1 MPTFLGQNAVYP
13 MRVVNDSKQWEELL
27 WAYHTS
33 IPNPKRILAEVD
45 SWLAYPQILGVKNI
59 VWHLANNNDYE
70 DALLLS
76 LAYSG
81 DTAVNMLANREKL
94 LEAISTYEFDYL
106 LFSGGGNDIVG
117 KWDFDFMLKDYKAG
131 MAAEDCINKK
141 RFERRI
147 DQIKLAYMDLLEYT
161 FTYAKSKDTIKVI
174 THTYD
179 KAIPNEKGVVSGK
192 AWMWPYLVAKGIT
205 DKAIQ
210 KEIALHALGAFA
222 EMVNKLA
229 NDPISKGRFI
239 VVETRD
245 TVNEDEWENEIHPTT
260 KGFKKVA
267 ERIYR
272 KL

>member
-1 MPTFLGQNAVYP
+1 MPTFPGQNATYP
-13 MRVVNDSKQWEELL
+13 MRVVNDSKLWEDLL

-33 IPNPKRILAEVD
+33 IPKPKRVLAEGD

-59 VWHLANNNDYE
+59 VWHLANNYKDV
-70 DALLLS
+70 LLLS
-76 LAYSG
+76 MAYSG

-94 LEAISTYEFDYL
+94 LEAISKYEFDYL

-117 KWDFDFMLKDYKAG
+117 KWDFDFMLNDYKAG
-131 MAAEDCINKK
+131 MTAEECINKK

-161 FTYAKSKDTIKVI
+161 FTYAKSKDTMKVI

-179 KAIPNEKGVVSGK
+179 KAIPNEKGVVSGR

-205 DKAIQ
+205 DKTIQ
-210 KEIALHALGAFA
+210 KEIALYALGAFA
-222 EMVNKLA
+222 EMVNKLVS
-229 NDPISKGRFI
+229 NPISKGRFI
-239 VVETRD
+239 VVETRG
-245 TVNEDEWENEIHPTT
+245 TVDADEWENEIHPTS

-267 ERIYR
+267 DRIYN
-272 KL
+272 KLQ

>member
-1 MPTFLGQNAVYP
+1 MPNLLGQNAAYP
-13 MRVVNDSKQWEELL
+13 MRVINDSKLWEDLL

-33 IPNPKRILAEVD
+33 IPKPKRVLAEGD
-45 SWLAYPQILGVKNI
+45 SWLAYPQLLGVKNI
-59 VWHLANNNDYE
+59 VWHLANNYD
-70 DALLLS
+70 DVLLLS

-94 LEAISTYEFDYL
+94 LEALSKYEFDYL

-117 KWDFDFMLKDYKAG
+117 KWDFDFMLKDYKKG
-131 MAAEDCINKK
+131 MTAEECINKQ

-147 DQIKLAYMDLLEYT
+147 EQIKLAYMDLLEYT
-161 FTYAKSKDTIKVI
+161 FEYAKSKNTIKVI

-179 KAIPNEKGVVSGK
+179 KAIPNEKGVVSGS

-205 DKAIQ
+205 NASIQ
-210 KEIALHALGAFA
+210 KEIAIYALGAFA
-222 EMVNKLA
+222 EMVTMLA
-229 NDPISKGRFI
+229 KEPICKGRFI

-245 TVNEDEWENEIHPTT
+245 TVNPNEWENEIHPTT

-267 ERIYR
+267 EKIYQNIII
-272 KL
+272 

>member
-33 IPNPKRILAEVD
+33 IPNPKRILAEGD

-131 MAAEDCINKK
+131 MTAEDCINKK

-147 DQIKLAYMDLLEYT
+147 Q
-161 FTYAKSKDTIKVI
+161 KV
-174 THTYD
+174 
-179 KAIPNEKGVVSGK
+179 KCNL
-192 AWMWPYLVAKGIT
+192 W
-205 DKAIQ
+205 Q
-210 KEIALHALGAFA
+210 K
-222 EMVNKLA
+222 
-229 NDPISKGRFI
+229 
-239 VVETRD
+239 
-245 TVNEDEWENEIHPTT
+245 T
-260 KGFKKVA
+260 K
-267 ERIYR
+267 
-272 KL
+272 